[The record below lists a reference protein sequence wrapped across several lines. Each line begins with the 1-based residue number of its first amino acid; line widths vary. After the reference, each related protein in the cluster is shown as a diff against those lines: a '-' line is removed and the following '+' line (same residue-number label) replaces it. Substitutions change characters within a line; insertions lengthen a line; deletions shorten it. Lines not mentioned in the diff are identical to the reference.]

1 VSQVET
7 VLPKRAGAP
16 VLVVGGEYKL
26 RRGTLVER
34 NTKEARA
41 VLQLSG
47 DFELVTVGF
56 DDVAEYVGPEEELE

>member
-1 VSQVET
+1 
-7 VLPKRAGAP
+7 